1 MSKDKADV
9 AASES
14 ITAVA
19 ALHVEEGIVYYTCKD
34 KVSSQYMLKKR
45 SADEIGTLYDC
56 ISGFH
61 HVRRITKD
69 KNGYYYVVEHSPK
82 HHVIKF
88 DGDWKPLRKSN
99 QNAMGLLYDPHGI
112 FIDEDIQRIFVCSK
126 NKICILNTDLTICYE
141 FMIKPSPMFITKH
154 KDKYFVATEAAII
167 IITIDLH
174 NLKFEGQ
181 ICSSIIMPNRENIF
195 KVREDLT
202 LRGIYAS
209 KNYLYVIQFGGSGR
223 FLCLKYHK
231 NNIECVYADENCTRF
246 CSKDC
251 HEQCSPVALTYH
263 DGTIYYS
270 QGYYERKFHIV
281 QVTHDGKTFESTKL
295 FDA

>member
-1 MSKDKADV
+1 M
-9 AASES
+9 
-14 ITAVA
+14 
-19 ALHVEEGIVYYTCKD
+19 
-34 KVSSQYMLKKR
+34 
-45 SADEIGTLYDC
+45 
-56 ISGFH
+56 
-61 HVRRITKD
+61 
-69 KNGYYYVVEHSPK
+69 EHSPK

-99 QNAMGLLYDPHGI
+99 QKAMGLLYDPHGI

-126 NKICILNTDLTICYE
+126 NRICILNTDLTICYK

-181 ICSSIIMPNRENIF
+181 ICSSIIMPNGENIF

-251 HEQCSPVALTYH
+251 DEQCSPVALTYH
-263 DGTIYYS
+263 DGKIYYS
-270 QGYYERKFHIV
+270 QGYYEKKFHIV
-281 QVTHDGKTFESTKL
+281 QVTHGKTFESTKL